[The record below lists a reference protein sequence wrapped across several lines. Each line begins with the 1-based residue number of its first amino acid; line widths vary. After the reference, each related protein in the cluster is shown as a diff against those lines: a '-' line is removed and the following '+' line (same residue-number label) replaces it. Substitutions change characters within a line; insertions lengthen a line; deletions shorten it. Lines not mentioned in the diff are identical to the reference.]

1 VALQQS
7 VPTASVA
14 QATFVATL
22 VDEWSRLGLSD
33 VVICPGSRSTP
44 LALAFSR
51 RPEMALHVRIDERS
65 AAFFALGRALATSR
79 PVALVVT
86 SGTAAAELHAAV
98 VEADLA
104 RVALLVLTADRPPE
118 LHGVGAPQTIDQQH
132 LYGSKVRL
140 YEEPGVARLDAA
152 MSWRPLARR
161 LFAAADGGAG
171 LPGPVHL
178 NAAFVEPLV
187 AEALELPPATRA
199 TATATATGAS
209 APWPVANIDVTGQRV
224 LCVIGAGIREAMR
237 RAIVDQAREAQ
248 WVIVG
253 DATTSGAIAY
263 ADPLVRHDAIWE
275 ALRPDVV
282 IRIGGI
288 PASKFLAQRLASF
301 DLEVIALE
309 GGGPVADPDAAITRR
324 VSGLPSADAPTHVGD
339 GHYVAQWRQASALLD
354 RHLDELWGEE
364 LDEVLVART
373 AVEVANEHLT
383 SFVVGSS
390 MPVRDVEWWS
400 ATREG
405 VVYSNRG
412 ANGIDGVVSTFLGV
426 AQGARAIGLV
436 GDVTMLHDVS
446 ALVDGPGPSTSAV
459 LVVSDNGGGGI
470 FSFLSQSRQVPT
482 EQFES
487 LFGTPRHHDLVA
499 VASAFGHYAVRVTT
513 VTQLRDAIS
522 AALQRAGLSVVVAR
536 VPSRQ
541 ANVARH
547 EELNA
552 LVGQWWAEP

>member
-7 VPTASVA
+7 VSTTSVA

-51 RPEMALHVRIDERS
+51 RPEIALHVRIDERS

-86 SGTAAAELHAAV
+86 SGTAAAELHAAIA
-98 VEADLA
+98 EADLA
-104 RVALLVLTADRPPE
+104 HVALLVLTADRPPE

-140 YEEPGVARLDAA
+140 FEEPGVARLDAA

-161 LFAAADGGAG
+161 LYAAADGDAG

-187 AEALELPPATRA
+187 ADALELPPTK
-199 TATATATGAS
+199 S
-209 APWPVANIDVTGQRV
+209 AAAPDHSPPWPIASIDVTGQRV
-224 LCVIGAGIREAMR
+224 LCVIGAGIRVGMR
-237 RAIVDQAREAQ
+237 RMIVDQAREAQ
-248 WVIVG
+248 WVVVG
-253 DATTSGAIAY
+253 DATTNGAVAY

-282 IRIGGI
+282 IRIGGV
-288 PASKFLAQRLASF
+288 PASKFLAQRLSSS
-301 DLEVIALE
+301 DVEVIALE
-309 GGGPVADPDAAITRR
+309 GGGPVADPDAVLTRR
-324 VSGLPSADAPTHVGD
+324 VSGLPCADAPTHVGD
-339 GHYVAQWRQASALLD
+339 GRYVAQWREASALLG
-354 RHLDELWGEE
+354 RHLEELWGED
-364 LDEVLVART
+364 LDEILVARV
-373 AVEVANEHLT
+373 AVEVANEDLT
-383 SFVVGSS
+383 SLVVGSS

-400 ATREG
+400 APREG
-405 VVYSNRG
+405 AVYSNRG

-426 AQGARAIGLV
+426 AQGSRAIGLV

-470 FSFLSQSRQVPT
+470 FSFLSQARQVPI
-482 EQFES
+482 EQFEA

-499 VASAFGHYAVRVTT
+499 VASAFGHHAERVTT
-513 VTQLRDAIS
+513 VTQLRS
-522 AALQRAGLSVVVAR
+522 ALSGALQRDGLSVVVAH
-536 VPSRQ
+536 VPSRE

-547 EELNA
+547 EELNS
-552 LVGQWWAEP
+552 LVGQWWASP